1 MNRKQRRA
9 LNKLN
14 KKDNAQAIED
24 KVAQFQN
31 LPDMCLTCQKPFDK
45 KDKKMVTTWSVVV
58 KSENTVRLYCPDCW
72 NTANKI
78 INEWRKE
85 IENVGE

>member
-9 LNKLN
+9 LNKLT

-31 LPDMCLTCQKPFDK
+31 LPDMPHLSKA
-45 KDKKMVTTWSVVV
+45 V
-58 KSENTVRLYCPDCW
+58 
-72 NTANKI
+72 
-78 INEWRKE
+78 
-85 IENVGE
+85 